1 MIKFYK
7 NRKWFYIISICL
19 MLIGVVSLFIRGIE
33 LDIQFSGGTK
43 LSYSYTG
50 DIQIS
55 DVETIVTNILGK
67 KATAQTQTAVS
78 DDSNRKTVV
87 ISVGGTSSLATE
99 QLDKITNEITS
110 KFSANDIELYE
121 TQSVEPYIGKR
132 FFTNGIKAM
141 LIAMVLIVIYVTLRF
156 KIISGFSAALT
167 ALLALLHDL
176 LLIFFTFVIFG
187 IPINDGFIAVILTI
201 LGYSVNDTI
210 VIYDK
215 IRYNKRLYAGKMSIE
230 EIADTSINQCLT
242 RTINTSLISCLAIA
256 LVFIF
261 SLISGLT
268 SVSHFALP
276 LMVGIISGCYSS
288 ITLPGT
294 LWVSWQKHGEK
305 KKAKAK

>member
-7 NRKWFYIISICL
+7 NRKWFYAVSICL
-19 MLIGVVSLFIRGIE
+19 MLVGIISLFVRGVE

-50 DIQIS
+50 DVATS
-55 DVETIVTNILGK
+55 DIESIVSNVLGK

-78 DDSNRKTVV
+78 EDSSRKTVV
-87 ISVGGTSSLATE
+87 ISVGGTSSLTTD
-99 QLDKITNEITS
+99 QLDKITGDIKAKYSE
-110 KFSANDIELYE
+110 NDVELYE

-141 LIAMVLIVIYVTLRF
+141 LIAMILIVIYVTFRF
-156 KIISGFSAALT
+156 KVISGFSAALT
-167 ALLALLHDL
+167 ALLALFHDL
-176 LLIFFTFVIFG
+176 LLVFFTFVIFG
-187 IPINDGFIAVILTI
+187 IPINDGFVAVVLTI

-242 RTINTSLISCLAIA
+242 RTVNTSLMSGIAIA

-276 LMVGIISGCYSS
+276 LMVGILSGCYSS
-288 ITLPGT
+288 LTLPGT
-294 LWVSWQKHGEK
+294 LWVSWQKLGEK
-305 KKAKAK
+305 KKAK

>member
-19 MLIGVVSLFIRGIE
+19 MLVGIVSLFIRGVE

-50 DIQIS
+50 DISNAEI
-55 DVETIVTNILGK
+55 ETLVGDILGK
-67 KATAQTQTAVS
+67 KVSAQTQTAVS
-78 DDSNRKTVV
+78 DESDRKIIV
-87 ISVGGTSSLATE
+87 ISVGGTSSVTTE
-99 QLDKITNEITS
+99 QLDEITNKIS
-110 KFSANDIELYE
+110 SDYADNAVELYE

-156 KIISGFSAALT
+156 KMISGFSAALT
-167 ALLALLHDL
+167 ALLALFHDL
-176 LLIFFTFVIFG
+176 LLVFFTFVVFG
-187 IPINDGFIAVILTI
+187 IPINDGFVAVILTI

-215 IRYNKRLYAGKMSIE
+215 IRYNKRLFSGKMSIE
-230 EIADTSINQCLT
+230 EIADKSINQCLT
-242 RTINTSLISCLAIA
+242 RTINTSLMASLAIA

-268 SVSHFALP
+268 SVSNFALP

-294 LWVSWQKHGEK
+294 LWVSWQKFKGK
-305 KKAKAK
+305 KKAIAK